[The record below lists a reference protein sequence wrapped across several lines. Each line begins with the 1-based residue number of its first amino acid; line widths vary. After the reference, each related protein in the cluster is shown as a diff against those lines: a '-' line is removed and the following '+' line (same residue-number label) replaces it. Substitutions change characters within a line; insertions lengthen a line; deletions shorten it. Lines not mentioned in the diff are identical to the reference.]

1 MGLDRK
7 IKLIRGTNIIG
18 NIYPLC
24 AFYVDN
30 YDSKYI
36 VYAKDDNFMDDDSNI
51 VYFGKLKEEDS
62 CYLVSIIVEEE
73 LSYVK
78 RIIKDLFKYSLE
90 LEEIKKDKLAFN
102 KKLEIPRNIFENP
115 YNGNNVIDSSNDI
128 DDVED
133 KSRDNREYRNRLKSL
148 AEDIKDIRP
157 VDKDVPDTLFVNYYN
172 EMGMLLKSKLS
183 TLKQLWVEYQLIY
196 NERQIQNN
204 EEISY
209 SDIEENSI
217 DTFDEVG
224 EYEIKDISSDF
235 YDLLDSLS
243 NRIEYINNYLDE
255 LRELKKDNSSSDYTK
270 INVNDEKEKLRIE
283 KEKFEEY
290 KKQEE
295 EKIRDEKKE
304 LQLHFNKFQSIVD
317 SFDKKIKEVK

>member
-78 RIIKDLFKYSLE
+78 RIIKDLFRYSLE

-102 KKLEIPRNIFENP
+102 RRLEIPRNIFENP
-115 YNGNNVIDSSNDI
+115 YTGNNTESNELDI
-128 DDVED
+128 DNNEED
-133 KSRDNREYRNRLKSL
+133 RSRDNREYRNRLKSL
-148 AEDIKDIRP
+148 AEDIKGIKP
-157 VDKDVPDTLFVNYYN
+157 IDKEIPDTIYINYYN

-196 NERQIQNN
+196 NERQLKA
-204 EEISY
+204 EDLEPKHKIS
-209 SDIEENSI
+209 
-217 DTFDEVG
+217 
-224 EYEIKDISSDF
+224 
-235 YDLLDSLS
+235 
-243 NRIEYINNYLDE
+243 R
-255 LRELKKDNSSSDYTK
+255 
-270 INVNDEKEKLRIE
+270 
-283 KEKFEEY
+283 
-290 KKQEE
+290 
-295 EKIRDEKKE
+295 
-304 LQLHFNKFQSIVD
+304 
-317 SFDKKIKEVK
+317 